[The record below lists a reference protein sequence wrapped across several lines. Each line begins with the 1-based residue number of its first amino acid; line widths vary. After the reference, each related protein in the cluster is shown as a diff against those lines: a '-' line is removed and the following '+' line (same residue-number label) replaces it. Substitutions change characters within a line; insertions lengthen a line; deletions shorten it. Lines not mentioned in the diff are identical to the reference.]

1 MHARAAGRL
10 ESLGFQ
16 QMYRYAPGK
25 ADWRAAGLSMDGSL
39 RPSPRA
45 IDALRRDVAT
55 CGLDASV
62 RDARQA
68 ADSTH
73 DDFCIV
79 VGPEQLVLG
88 RLRSG
93 SLNSQSALP
102 VVDVMENGPTT
113 TRADDDLANLIERMR
128 KRHVASIIV
137 TDPDGRLI
145 GVVYREDGEKVLAS
159 AQPLDAP

>member
-1 MHARAAGRL
+1 
-10 ESLGFQ
+10 
-16 QMYRYAPGK
+16 
-25 ADWRAAGLSMDGSL
+25 
-39 RPSPRA
+39 
-45 IDALRRDVAT
+45 
-55 CGLDASV
+55 
-62 RDARQA
+62 
-68 ADSTH
+68 
-73 DDFCIV
+73 
-79 VGPEQLVLG
+79 
-88 RLRSG
+88 
-93 SLNSQSALP
+93 